1 MTFTV
6 PPVSGFRIEPPL
18 ALALAMRATPGAYAL
33 LLGSGVSRTAGIP
46 TGWEIVLDLL
56 RQVAPEGASMTPSE
70 LEAWHRSEF
79 GVDPDYADLL
89 EKVAQTANERR
100 ERLRGYFE
108 PTDAEKD
115 EGLKAP
121 TAAHRVIA
129 RLAARG
135 YVRVIV
141 TTNFDQLLENA
152 LRDQGVTPAIIST
165 TDMVRG
171 AMPLQ
176 FERVTI
182 LKVHGDYLDTR
193 IKNTPTELAKYD
205 AELNALLD
213 RIFDEYGLV
222 VAGWSATW
230 DPALRAAIMRAPN
243 RRFSTYWAQPGAP
256 TSEAR
261 SIIQHRKANLVE
273 IVSADEFFTK
283 LEESIDS
290 LEQIDATP
298 PITKAVAVAAVKRYV
313 PVFESRIRLHDLVMQ
328 EVERVRERAVEIIPE
343 VPPTEELFKTTLA
356 QLEGATELLAEMI
369 AVGTHWGGPEHR
381 ALWRRAIERLAS
393 IPRPDGAVYELWS
406 KLRKYP
412 AQLVFYAAGIA
423 ALTNEETL
431 ASLLLEPRIL
441 QDFDAPKPI
450 TTALNVYSA
459 VDHGAAKAFL
469 KPPNGGTYHTPIS
482 DHLAAVVRAF
492 VRQFLPEDREY
503 YDAFDRFELL
513 VALAAV
519 YSEGGSGNGWFP
531 LGRVTWRRRSWS
543 GSEPDPIA
551 RLTAEVKQ
559 EGDKWFLMQ
568 HPAFRPPLE
577 DLVQSIKNMTEQ
589 ANRTAY

>member
-1 MTFTV
+1 MTFTA
-6 PPVSGFRIEPPL
+6 PPVSGFRIEPTL

-33 LLGSGVSRTAGIP
+33 LLGSGVSRSAGIP

-56 RQVAPEGASMTPSE
+56 SQVAPAGASMTPSE
-70 LEAWHRSEF
+70 LEAWHRREF
-79 GVDPDYADLL
+79 GVDPDYSDLL

-108 PTDAEKD
+108 PTDAEKG
-115 EGLKAP
+115 ERLKAP

-165 TDMVRG
+165 TDMVHG

-182 LKVHGDYLDTR
+182 LKLHGDYLDTR
-193 IKNTPTELAKYD
+193 IKNTPTELATYD
-205 AELNALLD
+205 PELSGLLD

-230 DPALRAAIMRAPN
+230 DPALRAGIMRAPN
-243 RRFSTYWAQPGAP
+243 RRFSTYWTQRGAP

-261 SIIQHRKANLVE
+261 AVIEHRKATLVE
-273 IVSADEFFTK
+273 IASADEFFAK

-290 LEQIDATP
+290 LEQIDAAP

-313 PVFESRIRLHDLVMQ
+313 PVLESRIRLHDLVMQ
-328 EVERVRERAVEIIPE
+328 EVERVRERAVQIIPQK
-343 VPPTEELFKTTLA
+343 PPTEELFKTALA
-356 QLEGATELLAEMI
+356 QLERATELLAQMI
-369 AVGTHWGGPEHR
+369 AVGTHWGGQEHR
-381 ALWRRAIERLAS
+381 ALWRGAIERLAS
-393 IPRPDGAVYELWS
+393 IPRPEGAVYELWS

-412 AQLVFYAAGIA
+412 AQLVFYSAGIA
-423 ALTNEETL
+423 ALDNEETL
-431 ASLLLEPRIL
+431 ASLLLEPCIH

-450 TTALNVYSA
+450 TMALNVYTV
-459 VDHGAAKAFL
+459 VDHGAAKALL
-469 KPPNGGTYHTPIS
+469 KAPDGTTYHTPVS

-492 VRQFLPEDREY
+492 VRDFLPEDRDY
-503 YDAFDRFELL
+503 YNAFDRFELL
-513 VALAAV
+513 VALGAV
-519 YSEGGSGNGWFP
+519 YAEGGSGNGWYP
-531 LGRVTWRRRSWS
+531 LGRVTWRRRNWS
-543 GSEPDPIA
+543 RSEPDPIA
-551 RLTAEVKQ
+551 RIDAEVKQ
-559 EGDKWFLMQ
+559 QGDKWFLMQ
-568 HPAFRPPLE
+568 HPAFRPSLE
-577 DLVQSIKNMTEQ
+577 DLVQSIKSMTEQ
-589 ANRTAY
+589 ANRAPF